1 MRFYLGVLPAL
12 VLLALGVR
20 AEETPAEP
28 PAQPLP
34 FSHKT
39 HADANMTCQTCHP
52 NPDPGNSM
60 GIARPSACMGCHKT
74 VKATSP
80 SIMQLAALAKKNRDI
95 QWTRVYRIPDFV
107 RFSHRLH
114 LKTGNTC
121 EECHGPVA
129 TRTQLAIEY
138 DLKQTGCL
146 ACHRVKNAPMLCS
159 TCHD

>member
-1 MRFYLGVLPAL
+1 MRFYLGALPAL
-12 VLLALGVR
+12 LLLAFDVS
-20 AEETPAEP
+20 AEDTLPDP

-39 HADANMTCQTCHP
+39 HVDANMTCQTCHP
-52 NPDPGNSM
+52 NPDPGRNM
-60 GIARPSACMGCHKT
+60 GIARPPACMSCHKT

-80 SIMQLAALAKKNRDI
+80 AIRQLAASAKNKQDI
-95 QWTRVYRIPDFV
+95 PWTRVYRIPAFV
-107 RFSHRLH
+107 KFSHRLH

-121 EECHGPVA
+121 DECHGPVA
-129 TRTQLAIEY
+129 TRTQLAVEY

-146 ACHRVKNAPMLCS
+146 ACHRMKKAPMLCS